1 MQPKPMQ
8 IRPMRS
14 DEVALAVEWAAR
26 EGWNPG
32 LHDANNF
39 AAADP
44 EGFLVGEVEGEPVA
58 VISAVRYGKTF
69 AFLGF
74 YIVAPAWRGKGYG
87 LQIWDAAMARLKGRT
102 VGLDGVVVQQE
113 NYKKSGFVLA
123 YRNIRYEGIST
134 GESRGNEGIVALDDV
149 AFDTIEAYDRRFFPE
164 ERSAFLRTWIAQSEA
179 TALALRGDDG
189 LRGYGVIRP
198 CRSGY
203 KIGPLFADDAEAA
216 EVLFGALTSTLP
228 AGERFYL
235 DIPEPNPEALALV
248 QRHGMSVVFE
258 TARMYAGD
266 APQLPVGQIFGVTSF
281 ELG

>member
-1 MQPKPMQ
+1 MH

-14 DEVALAVEWAAR
+14 EEVALAVEWAAQ

-32 LHDANNF
+32 VHDAQSF

-44 EGFLVGEVEGEPVA
+44 AGFLIGVVDGEPVA
-58 VISAVRYGKTF
+58 VISAVRYGQTF

-74 YIVAPAWRGKGYG
+74 YIVAPSWRGKGYG
-87 LQIWDAAMARLKGRT
+87 LQIWNAAMARLASRT
-102 VGLDGVVVQQE
+102 VGLDGVVAQQE
-113 NYKKSGFVLA
+113 NYNKSGFVLA

-134 GESRGNEGIVALDDV
+134 GESRSGEGTVVLGDI
-149 AFDTIEAYDRRFFPE
+149 AFETLEAYDCRFFPAA
-164 ERSAFLRTWIAQSEA
+164 RDAFLHAWIAQPGA
-179 TALALRGDDG
+179 TALGLAGEEG

-198 CRSGY
+198 CRSGF
-203 KIGPLFADDAEAA
+203 KIGPLFADDAETA
-216 EVLFGALTSTLP
+216 EILFGALAAAVP

-235 DIPEPNPEALALV
+235 DIPEPNPQARALV